1 MLKRT
6 NFTACTLFAWILL
19 SGLSFD
25 VANAQAKPT
34 SERGS
39 ELALYADVLYL
50 HSGYSASA
58 NNIGYTAGLD
68 FTPLMFRKF
77 QPSVELR
84 ATEAGPSTQTE
95 YSYSGGLK
103 AATTLGRLRP
113 YATALKGLGFVYFRN
128 PGLGENGFVYS
139 HDSSRMWS
147 AGAGAEF
154 DLNRQWQLRADFS
167 QQFWALSNYTVRPS
181 ALSFGITYRI
191 PFR

>member
-6 NFTACTLFAWILL
+6 NFKAISAAAWILVSAL
-19 SGLSFD
+19 AFG
-25 VANAQAKPT
+25 VAYGQAKPT

-58 NNIGYTAGLD
+58 NNVGYTAGLD

-84 ATEAGPSTQTE
+84 ATEAGPATQTE

-103 AATTLGRLRP
+103 AATTVGRLHP
-113 YATALKGLGFVYFRN
+113 YATVLKGLGFVYFRN
-128 PGLGENGFVYS
+128 PGLGANGYVYS

-147 AGAGAEF
+147 TGAGADF
-154 DLNRQWQLRADFS
+154 DLSRQWQVRADFS
-167 QQFWALSNYTVRPS
+167 QQFWALGNYSVRPT
-181 ALSFGITYRI
+181 AIAFGITYRI